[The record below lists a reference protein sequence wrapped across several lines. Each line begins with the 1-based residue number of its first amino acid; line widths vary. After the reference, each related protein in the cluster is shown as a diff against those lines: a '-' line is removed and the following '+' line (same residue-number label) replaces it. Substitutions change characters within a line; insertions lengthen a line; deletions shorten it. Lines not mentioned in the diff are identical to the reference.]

1 MDATNTAARGS
12 ERRTAP
18 ADMEALAWLLD
29 NSIPIPGTS
38 WRVGVDALIGLIPG
52 FGDMVSGGLGLLVV
66 ARAAQLGLPGVV
78 LARMLANV
86 GLDLLTGL
94 VPVLGDA
101 FDAWYKSNLRN
112 VDLVRHYSAQP
123 TAPTTTSWVFLAGLA
138 GGLLLVVFGVAC
150 LMGQLLGAIFA

>member
-1 MDATNTAARGS
+1 MDATNTAARTG
-12 ERRTAP
+12 ERRSAP

-38 WRVGVDALIGLIPG
+38 WRVGVDALIGLVPG
-52 FGDMVSGGLGLLVV
+52 FGDVVSGGLGLLVV
-66 ARAAQLGLPGVV
+66 VRGAQLGLPGVV

-94 VPVLGDA
+94 IPVLGDA

-112 VDLVRHYSAQP
+112 VDLVRRYSAEP
-123 TAPTTTSWVFLAGLA
+123 SAPTTTSWVFLAGLA
-138 GGLLLVVFGVAC
+138 AGLLLLAFGIAW
-150 LMGQLLGAIFA
+150 LIGRLLVAIFS